1 MHRRSDFLSSAS
13 VGTGASCGDGV
24 RSRLAS
30 EGLAGTEAAGAG
42 ARVATCT
49 RELGTAACVGPR
61 AGASRGVSGARSA
74 GGGVCM
80 SASTPPAAVPSVM
93 AKAVAKR
100 GARVTNMG
108 QRGKGS
114 AYDVGRSQF
123 DGGPVLCN
131 GREEQLLELRVRN

>member
-61 AGASRGVSGARSA
+61 AGASP
-74 GGGVCM
+74 
-80 SASTPPAAVPSVM
+80 PPAAVPSVM

-123 DGGPVLCN
+123 DGGPVL
-131 GREEQLLELRVRN
+131 